1 MTAHETARPRVPE
14 PASAK
19 TPSAGEAAAAP
30 GASTVRGAET
40 PARPGVTTAALV
52 PPKAPAMS
60 REQLLAACERGL
72 DLCRFGNFKEGLAEL
87 AALGDLTRVKD
98 VPSAYFSYLGYA
110 LAKQRNQLQ
119 QGIKLCRHA
128 IKLEFFQSENYVN
141 LARICLLNEKYRRE
155 AWEAVREGLRV
166 DPEHPELLELQRQ
179 LGSRKPPVIRFLGR
193 NNPLNRLLGSFRHLL
208 SRDVKLGDA
217 KDGKDEAGKK
227 GPGKP
232 AERRS
237 RRPSEAA
244 HPA

>member
-1 MTAHETARPRVPE
+1 MTAHDTPRPRVPD
-14 PASAK
+14 PASAAK
-19 TPSAGEAAAAP
+19 APSAGAAAAP
-30 GASTVRGAET
+30 GANPVRGAEA
-40 PARPGVTTAALV
+40 PARSAVTAAALV
-52 PPKAPAMS
+52 PPKAPSMS

-72 DLCRFGNFKEGLAEL
+72 DLCRFGNFKEGFAEL

-155 AWEAVREGLRV
+155 AWEAVRDGLRV
-166 DPEHPELLELQRQ
+166 DPEHPELLDLQRQ

-208 SRDVKLGDA
+208 SRDVKLADD
-217 KDGKDEAGKK
+217 KKDEAGKK

>member
-1 MTAHETARPRVPE
+1 MTAPETPRPRVPSSPE
-14 PASAK
+14 S
-19 TPSAGEAAAAP
+19 GEAP
-30 GASTVRGAET
+30 TGSTGTPRTQQITTGAI
-40 PARPGVTTAALV
+40 V
-52 PPKAPAMS
+52 PPKAPAMT
-60 REQLLAACERGL
+60 RDQLLAACERGL

-141 LARICLLNEKYRRE
+141 LARTCLLSEKFRRE
-155 AWEAVREGLRV
+155 AWEAVRDGLRI

-193 NNPLNRLLGSFRHLL
+193 NNPLNRLLGSMRHLL
-208 SRDVKLGDA
+208 SRDVKMTES
-217 KDGKDEAGKK
+217 DGKDAKSK
-227 GPGKP
+227 TPP

-237 RRPSEAA
+237 RRPSQVGHLA
-244 HPA
+244 

>member
-1 MTAHETARPRVPE
+1 MTAPQTPRPPL
-14 PASAK
+14 PGSATPAK
-19 TPSAGEAAAAP
+19 TPAAAGKTADP
-30 GASTVRGAET
+30 AS
-40 PARPGVTTAALV
+40 PQQVTTGALV

-141 LARICLLNEKYRRE
+141 LARTCLLNEKFRRE
-155 AWEAVREGLRV
+155 AWEAVRDGLRV
-166 DPEHPELLELQRQ
+166 DPEHPELLELERQ

-208 SRDVKLGDA
+208 SRDVKVGGA
-217 KDGKDEAGKK
+217 KEGGSEAGDGKK
-227 GPGKP
+227 GKP
-232 AERRS
+232 AERRA
-237 RRPSEAA
+237 RRANQAA